1 MFATTLKDLR
11 NLRKIT
17 QKDLAREFNLTQQ
30 AIGKWEKGVSMPDY
44 ETLGK
49 IADYFEVSVDYLI
62 GHEKKPATS
71 SDEPSE
77 KDILYRAFC
86 AADQG
91 VQQSVLKLLDLPS
104 APFAQKLA

>member
-1 MFATTLKDLR
+1 MQLRLFDLMAEG
-11 NLRKIT
+11 KV
-17 QKDLAREFNLTQQ
+17 TQQ
-30 AIGKWEKGVSMPDY
+30 QLAQATGISQGNISDWKNGRSSPKLDAL
-44 ETLGK
+44 TK

-71 SDEPSE
+71 SSEPSE

-104 APFAQKLA
+104 APFARRLA